1 MTLAGD
7 MEGVRECRK
16 RQIGIKRE
24 TAFYLLY
31 LPSCVSL
38 TLAVKV
44 RFLCL

>member
-7 MEGVRECRK
+7 MEGVRECRE
-16 RQIGIKRE
+16 RQIGIRE
-24 TAFYLLY
+24 TAIYLLY

-38 TLAVKV
+38 TPAVKV